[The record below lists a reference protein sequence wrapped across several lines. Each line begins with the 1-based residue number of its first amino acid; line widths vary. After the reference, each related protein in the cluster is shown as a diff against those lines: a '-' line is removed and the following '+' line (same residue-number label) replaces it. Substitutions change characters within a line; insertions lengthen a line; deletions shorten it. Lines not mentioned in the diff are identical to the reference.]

1 MLRDKEC
8 NVGTTMLFS
17 KCWCSPSLLLLQLPT
32 KQHKNNN
39 KYCKLTY
46 QSFHPSIFP
55 DISQMDYPVQQHI
68 MGSLYSQLLIK
79 WTHKADLQYL
89 VHPQFVSP
97 KIHPQNLK
105 ANLQIIMK
113 KRLDCRIHSPL
124 NSPAV
129 VQRRCTSGFIQM
141 SISLDYIQINLF
153 KLKFC

>member
-17 KCWCSPSLLLLQLPT
+17 KCGCSPSLLLLQLPT

-97 KIHPQNLK
+97 KTHPQNLK
-105 ANLQIIMK
+105 FTDQNEKKARLQNTQPTK
-113 KRLDCRIHSPL
+113 QSCCCPTQVYFRFHLDEHKLRLH
-124 NSPAV
+124 
-129 VQRRCTSGFIQM
+129 
-141 SISLDYIQINLF
+141 LD
-153 KLKFC
+153 